1 MKRILL
7 AVQFLSIIPVRV
19 NGEITDKDING
30 ASAYFPLAGAL
41 QGFVLL
47 IAGLLFARI
56 FPVDLT
62 AGFLVAVMIIYNGA
76 FHLDGLADTFDALA
90 VKSSGDA
97 ATDAKKRLEVM
108 KDSATGAI
116 GVVAVV
122 TVILLK
128 FLLLKNLLSFSVPL
142 TAFLVLFLMPVFS
155 RWIMVPAMYHGSSAR
170 KEGLGKIFIDG
181 ASAGSL
187 FVSTAIAIS
196 FFCLMFLAHLAGI
209 YGLKSSLVFCLLP
222 AGYLFAAAAAGICSR
237 IFGGL
242 TGDTLGALSELSEI
256 FYLTGAYIWLQHFI

>member
-7 AVQFLSIIPVRV
+7 ALQFLSIIPVRV
-19 NGEITDKDING
+19 NGEITEKDISG
-30 ASAYFPLAGAL
+30 VSAYFPLAGAL

-47 IAGLLFARI
+47 ITGLLFARI
-56 FPVDLT
+56 FPIDLT
-62 AGFLVAVMIIYNGA
+62 AGFLVAVMIVYNGA

-90 VKSSGDA
+90 VKASGDRLN
-97 ATDAKKRLEVM
+97 DRVKRLEVM

-116 GVVAVV
+116 GVVAVIM
-122 TVILLK
+122 VILLK

-142 TAFLVLFLMPVFS
+142 TAFLILFLMPVFS

-170 KEGLGKIFIDG
+170 KEGLGKTFIEG
-181 ASAGSL
+181 ASTGSL
-187 FVSTAIAIS
+187 FASTAIVTS
-196 FFCLMFLAHLAGI
+196 FFGLIFLAHLAGI
-209 YGLKSSLVFCLLP
+209 YGLKSGLIFCLLP
-222 AGYLFAAAAAGICSR
+222 AGYLFAAAAAGICLR

-256 FYLTGAYIWLQHFI
+256 YYLTGAYIWLQHFI